1 MRLEHSPIVL
11 NVFRTTLQWLHA
23 RPIHMLPGVYEQSRA
38 DTELSLGTVPSGC
51 ILDTPALRSLAQPL
65 IYILGTVCD
74 QGTGK
79 CCTASLETCARL
91 GSCCESIRSH
101 HPMAQRG

>member
-1 MRLEHSPIVL
+1 MRREHSPIVL

-23 RPIHMLPGVYEQSRA
+23 RPIHMLPGVYEQSLA
-38 DTELSLGTVPSGC
+38 DTELSLGAVPSGC

-74 QGTGK
+74 QGTRKG
-79 CCTASLETCARL
+79 CTTSPETCTQL
-91 GSCCESIRSH
+91 GSCCGSIRSLL
-101 HPMAQRG
+101 PKVQRG